1 MKWAK
6 HGEWPQNLL
15 LTKLCLFLREHL
27 SSFLLK
33 KIRNFFCCCAKKK
46 ITTKSNN
53 VLDFCF
59 LEFQLTFEYRIFLV
73 IILIVIGNFV
83 GKGIFL
89 FKVFFYIPINDY

>member
-1 MKWAK
+1 MMMANLRPLRMKWAK

-33 KIRNFFCCCAKKK
+33 KIRNFFLLLCKKK

-53 VLDFCF
+53 VLDFF
-59 LEFQLTFEYRIFLV
+59 LEFQLTFEYRIFW
-73 IILIVIGNFV
+73 
-83 GKGIFL
+83 
-89 FKVFFYIPINDY
+89 